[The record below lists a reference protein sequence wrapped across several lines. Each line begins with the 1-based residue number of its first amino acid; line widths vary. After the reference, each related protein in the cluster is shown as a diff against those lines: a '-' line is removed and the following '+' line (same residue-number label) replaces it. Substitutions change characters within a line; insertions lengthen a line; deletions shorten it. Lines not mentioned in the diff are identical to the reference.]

1 MAKPNSSASQ
11 PGSQNPMEYATDLS
25 GTDRFEFSIAAE
37 RFRNAQL
44 QMQNAQL
51 ALEVAQ
57 MRWDAEKYRIKVA
70 YSLKDSDQIDPNTG
84 KILRA

>member
-1 MAKPNSSASQ
+1 MAAKNSTPPSVDRVV
-11 PGSQNPMEYATDLS
+11 NDLS
-25 GTDRFEFSIAAE
+25 VQDRLEFSIAAE

-44 QMQNAQL
+44 QVQNAQL

-57 MRWDAEKYRIKVA
+57 MRWDIEKNRIKTTYNLQDA
-70 YSLKDSDQIDPNTG
+70 DQVDPNSG